1 MIMKKIS
8 LFSLCVLTA
17 VGAMAQESVVKEA
30 ERAMKKDP
38 NLEAVLKIITPA
50 FTDPAT
56 KDMAITYFIPGQTA
70 YKQFDNMFAL
80 QQLGK
85 LEEKDKPAKARLL
98 LKGYEYMSK
107 ALPLD
112 TVAEV
117 DKKGKTKIKTKYSKD
132 IINQVSGHYT
142 DLYTAGI
149 DLYNADDKQGAYD
162 LWNLYTTILPSTPA
176 FKEKL
181 SLPADTVMAEVA
193 YNQALAA
200 WQIDK
205 YDDALNSF
213 LRAKDLGFVNKNIY
227 DYAIGVAS
235 QVGKDDVVLALCN
248 EALPLYGKEDPKYI
262 GLIINDYIKN
272 NKCAEALTVVD
283 KAIAN
288 DPQNAQ
294 YYVIKGVLFE
304 QDGVEGD
311 PMPMYKKA
319 IELDPANSQA
329 TFRYAYLLLENA
341 RNIYNNAPAGGAEF
355 KRVFDEDFTPVMTE
369 AVKYFEKTYELD
381 DENIDA
387 LRGLE
392 EGYYLLNDEANM
404 QRVQGLIKLLQ

>member
-1 MIMKKIS
+1 MKKIS
-8 LFSLCVLTA
+8 ILCICAMTA
-17 VGAMAQESVVKEA
+17 AGAMAQESVVKEA
-30 ERAMKKDP
+30 DRAMKKDP

-50 FTDPAT
+50 FSDPTT
-56 KDMAITYFIPGQTA
+56 KDQAFTYYVPGMAA
-70 YKQFDNMFAL
+70 YKQFDNMFAM

-85 LEEKDKPAKARLL
+85 LDDSQKPAKARLL
-98 LKGYEYMSK
+98 LKGYEFMSK

-112 TVAEV
+112 SVAEV
-117 DKKGKTKIKTKYSKD
+117 DKKGNTKIKTKYSKD
-132 IINQVSGHYT
+132 IIGQVSGHYT
-142 DLYTAGI
+142 DLYSAGI

-162 LWNLYTTILPSTPA
+162 LWNLYTTVLPSNPA
-176 FKEKL
+176 YAGKL
-181 SLPADTVMAEVA
+181 TLPADTVMAEVA

-205 YDDALNSF
+205 FDDALASF
-213 LRAKDLGFVNKNIY
+213 LKAKSLGYTNKNLY

-235 QVGKDDVVLALCN
+235 QAGKDDVVLALCE
-248 EALPLYGKEDPKYI
+248 EALPLYGKEDSKYI

-272 NKCAEALTVVD
+272 NKSQEALTVVD
-283 KAIAN
+283 QAIAN
-288 DPQNAQ
+288 DPDNAQ
-294 YYVIKGVLFE
+294 YYVIKGVLYE

-311 PMPMYKKA
+311 PIAMYKKA
-319 IELDPANSQA
+319 IELDPNNAQA
-329 TFRYAYLLLENA
+329 AFRYGYLQLEKA
-341 RNIYNNAPAGGAEF
+341 REIYNNAPAGGAEF
-355 KRVFDEDFTPVMTE
+355 KRVFDEEFSPVMKE
-369 AVKYFEKTYELD
+369 AVKYFEKAYELD

>member
-8 LFSLCVLTA
+8 ILCLCAMTA

-30 ERAMKKDP
+30 DRALKKDP
-38 NLEAVLKIITPA
+38 NFDAVLKIITPA
-50 FTDPAT
+50 FSDPTT
-56 KDMAITYFIPGQTA
+56 KDQAATYFIPGMAA
-70 YKQFDNMFAL
+70 YKQFDNMFAM

-85 LEEKDKPAKARLL
+85 LDDNQKPAKARLL

-112 TVAEV
+112 SVAEV
-117 DKKGKTKIKTKYSKD
+117 DKKGNTKIKTKYSKD

-162 LWNLYTTILPSTPA
+162 LWNLYTTVLPANQA
-176 FKEKL
+176 FADKIQ
-181 SLPADTVMAEVA
+181 LPADTVMAEVA

-200 WQIDK
+200 WQIDHF
-205 YDDALNSF
+205 DDALASF
-213 LRAKDLGFVNKNIY
+213 IKAKNLGYKNKNLY

-235 QVGKDDVVLALCN
+235 EAGNDEAMLELCR
-248 EALPLYGKEDPKYI
+248 EALPLYGNEDSKYI

-272 NKCAEALTVVD
+272 NKSNEALAVVD
-283 KAIAN
+283 QAIAS
-288 DPQNAQ
+288 DPNNAQ
-294 YYVIKGVLFE
+294 YYVIKGVLYE

-329 TFRYAYLLLENA
+329 TFRYAYLLLEKA
-341 RNIYNNAPAGGAEF
+341 REIYNNAPAGGAEF
-355 KRVFDEDFTPVMTE
+355 KRVFDEDFSPVMTE

>member
-8 LFSLCVLTA
+8 ILCLCAMTA

-30 ERAMKKDP
+30 ERAMKKEP
-38 NLEAVLKIITPA
+38 NFDAVLKIITPA
-50 FTDPAT
+50 FSDPTTQNQA
-56 KDMAITYFIPGQTA
+56 ATYFIPGMAA
-70 YKQFDNMFAL
+70 YKQFDNMFAM

-85 LEEKDKPAKARLL
+85 LNDNDKPAKARLL

-112 TVAEV
+112 SVAEV
-117 DKKGKTKIKTKYSKD
+117 DKKGNTKIKTKYSKD
-132 IINQVSGHYT
+132 IIGQIGGHYT
-142 DLYTAGI
+142 DLYSAGI

-162 LWNLYTTILPSTPA
+162 LWNLYTTVIPSNPA
-176 FKEKL
+176 FAGKIQ
-181 SLPADTVMAEVA
+181 LPADTVMAEVA

-205 YDDALNSF
+205 YDDALASF
-213 LRAKDLGFVNKNIY
+213 LKAKELGYNNKNIY

-235 QVGKDDVVLALCN
+235 QAGKDDVVLALCN

-272 NKCAEALTVVD
+272 NKSKEALTVVD
-283 KAIAN
+283 QAIAN
-288 DPQNAQ
+288 DPNNAQ
-294 YYVIKGVLFE
+294 YYVIKGVLYE
-304 QDGVEGD
+304 QEGVEGD

-319 IELDPANSQA
+319 IELDPTNSQA
-329 TFRYAYLLLENA
+329 TFRYAYLQLEKA
-341 RNIYNNAPAGGAEF
+341 REIYNNAPAGGAEF
-355 KRVFDEDFTPVMTE
+355 KRVFDEEFTPVMNE